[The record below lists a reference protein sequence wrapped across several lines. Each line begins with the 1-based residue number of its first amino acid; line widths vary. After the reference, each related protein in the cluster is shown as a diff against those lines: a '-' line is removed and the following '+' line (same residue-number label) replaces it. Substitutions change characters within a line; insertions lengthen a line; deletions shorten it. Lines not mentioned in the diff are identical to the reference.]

1 MAIYKIADVVFE
13 LKTVYGYTHKLCEK
27 YLYDGKP
34 EFFIETTNDDI
45 NAEKINVEDFPDF
58 YLESLAVYR
67 KLCTKIVKDYNGFIF
82 HSSALAVDGK
92 AYIFTAPSGTGKST
106 HAKLWREL
114 LGDKVIMVNDDKP
127 IFRYIDGK
135 FYVYGT
141 PWDGKHRL
149 STNTRAEIKAIAQIS
164 QSNENFIKK
173 ATPQEIFQMIFNQT
187 LRFEDAENMLKLL
200 DLLDNLMSK
209 VDLYTLGVNMDISSA
224 QLSYGVMS
232 GNTEI

>member
-1 MAIYKIADVVFE
+1 MAVYKIADVTFE
-13 LKTVYGYTHKLCEK
+13 LKTVFGYTPKLCEK
-27 YLYDGKP
+27 YLYDGQP
-34 EFFIETTNDDI
+34 EFVIETSMADI
-45 NAEKINVEDFPDF
+45 EAERVNVENFPDY

-82 HSSALAVDGK
+82 HCSALAVDGK
-92 AYIFTAPSGTGKST
+92 AYVFTAPSGTGKST
-106 HAKLWREL
+106 HSKLWRDL

-127 IFRYIDGK
+127 IFRLIDGK

-164 QSNENFIKK
+164 QAKENFIKK
-173 ATPQEIFQMIFNQT
+173 ATPQDMFQMIFNQT

-200 DLLDNLMSK
+200 DLLEKLMEK
-209 VDLYTLGVNMDISSA
+209 VDLYTLGVNMDISA
-224 QLSYGVMS
+224 AELAYGVMS
-232 GNTEI
+232 GIKEI